1 MGSPNLFPLSTT
13 LQRSRS
19 DAQPYLSANNTA
31 WRPIGKGPCITYTPS
46 EVEMIRVTI
55 GDKIFYYEGIPNRLG
70 EIYWAIRPC
79 QGLPIANHHFLLFVP
94 DDPEN
99 FSLPNPGLA
108 NCTVIPRMKII
119 TIGGDAGD
127 EIRYKKKLEIIP
139 GPSTTTYKFIYE
151 PLTPPFQKASVYIR
165 YFKCLTNMVYHKN
178 DASDILAVE
187 NWYKNKHDQ
196 DFTNF
201 TDVVN
206 KENKEYFKNVLHFAQ
221 NYNEQERYLTTP
233 PTNRNP
239 KNTDNG
245 SNCAS
250 LVSSILQ
257 YTGATWE
264 QVLQAANTNGIDTGE
279 RRLIPKERFNP

>member
-1 MGSPNLFPLSTT
+1 
-13 LQRSRS
+13 
-19 DAQPYLSANNTA
+19 
-31 WRPIGKGPCITYTPS
+31 
-46 EVEMIRVTI
+46 
-55 GDKIFYYEGIPNRLG
+55 
-70 EIYWAIRPC
+70 
-79 QGLPIANHHFLLFVP
+79 
-94 DDPEN
+94 
-99 FSLPNPGLA
+99 
-108 NCTVIPRMKII
+108 
-119 TIGGDAGD
+119 
-127 EIRYKKKLEIIP
+127 
-139 GPSTTTYKFIYE
+139 
-151 PLTPPFQKASVYIR
+151 
-165 YFKCLTNMVYHKN
+165 MVYHKN